1 MTDTLFQLI
10 KSLTPGEKRYFKL
23 YAAKQS
29 ETKKT
34 NYEKLFDEFNELP
47 DNETYD
53 EEKFIKKLRRKNLG
67 KYFSDDKNY
76 LTQLLL
82 KAMRSYASEKK
93 ADAQL
98 ADTIQ
103 EMNFLML
110 KGLTDH
116 CAKICDKAWEI
127 AEERE
132 LTEQKVRLLS
142 IRRLIDRSEYKASRL
157 NYQNELRMQEEKA
170 LAQLKDERESAYLY
184 EEVHRIYLMYEMEK
198 RAVEI
203 SRINEK
209 LDSLYA
215 KPDITFECMNMIIR
229 TKCVILDYRCEYQEA
244 LELIKRLIA
253 EWEKNPWRTQEMTM
267 RYVKL
272 LDIQTILS
280 SRLMLTDETAP
291 LIKKLETIKTSEKDV
306 AKDIFYIISHLKVM
320 KYYLKEQYRES
331 LELIPDI
338 QNGLKEYASL
348 LNFWQKRLLCSCI
361 CVIYL
366 KNKMYKELL
375 DAIQEVYALSGRD
388 KDKQTRIED
397 MRVYEF
403 IAHYEL
409 GNMELLFYAV
419 RNNQRFFKER
429 EPDNDFL
436 ESLWKLLKQFLQS
449 TDKSK
454 VARQKLKSS
463 LALFVTN
470 PDGNEA
476 LIRELTLWLDS
487 KQ

>member
-209 LDSLYA
+209 LDRLYA

-229 TKCVILDYRCEYQEA
+229 TKCVILDYRC
-244 LELIKRLIA
+244 
-253 EWEKNPWRTQEMTM
+253 
-267 RYVKL
+267 
-272 LDIQTILS
+272 
-280 SRLMLTDETAP
+280 
-291 LIKKLETIKTSEKDV
+291 
-306 AKDIFYIISHLKVM
+306 
-320 KYYLKEQYRES
+320 
-331 LELIPDI
+331 
-338 QNGLKEYASL
+338 
-348 LNFWQKRLLCSCI
+348 
-361 CVIYL
+361 
-366 KNKMYKELL
+366 
-375 DAIQEVYALSGRD
+375 
-388 KDKQTRIED
+388 
-397 MRVYEF
+397 
-403 IAHYEL
+403 
-409 GNMELLFYAV
+409 
-419 RNNQRFFKER
+419 
-429 EPDNDFL
+429 
-436 ESLWKLLKQFLQS
+436 
-449 TDKSK
+449 
-454 VARQKLKSS
+454 
-463 LALFVTN
+463 
-470 PDGNEA
+470 
-476 LIRELTLWLDS
+476 
-487 KQ
+487 